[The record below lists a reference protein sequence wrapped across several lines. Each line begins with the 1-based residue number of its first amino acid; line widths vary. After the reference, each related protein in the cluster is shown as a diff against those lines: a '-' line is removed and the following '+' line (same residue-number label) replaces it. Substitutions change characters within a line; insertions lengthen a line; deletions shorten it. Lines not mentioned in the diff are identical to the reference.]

1 MHWSYCSLALSH
13 RYVLMISIKSSSWV
27 VLMGPHSCDSFIFL
41 SLHDYYLLLVFV
53 FFKSCFFGIRRWK
66 FLYFDESCMIHAWLI
81 KIQKFPSPNT
91 KKQDFMH
98 DSSKYKNFHLLI
110 PKNKIWRTQKQA
122 ANILFN
128 MAGFSWISMTQPF
141 FFKYS
146 QKKLH
151 ISSVRVKYGTSFVCA
166 KSDLYPTLTIVMLY
180 GISCWL
186 LTCWIVLKT
195 SNDIFTFWI
204 ISWLWLDPSRWN

>member
-13 RYVLMISIKSSSWV
+13 RYVLMISIKLSSWV

-41 SLHDYYLLLVFV
+41 SLHDYCLLLVFV
-53 FFKSCFFGIRRWK
+53 FFKSCFLVLGDGNFCILMNR
-66 FLYFDESCMIHAWLI
+66 AWI
-81 KIQKFPSPNT
+81 
-91 KKQDFMH
+91 MH

-128 MAGFSWISMTQPF
+128 MTGCSWISMTQPF

-151 ISSVRVKYGTSFVCA
+151 ISPVRVKYGTSFVCA
-166 KSDLYPTLTIVMLY
+166 KSDLYPTLTIVMSY